1 MYKINAKNILSKE
14 EFHNEMK
21 QLFEFPDYYGNN
33 LDSLWDLLTEK
44 NELNIEIYNSKYFEK
59 NLGEYGE
66 KIIELFDD
74 LSKMEDY
81 NINFIENEEIKYGS
95 NINDFTI
102 KTIYNKTPN
111 IDETVFIA
119 EGARIIGDV
128 VLHEDV
134 NIWYNATLRADVNRI
149 EIGKNSNVQDNAVI
163 HLSHNSKV
171 IIGENVTVGHSA
183 IVHGAIIEDNVIIGM
198 GATVLDNAVIGKNSI
213 IAANA
218 LVSKD
223 KIIPEG
229 SLVIGVPGKVVR
241 KLTDDEIASNINN
254 AKFYVKNAK
263 ANMKNG

>member
-14 EFHNEMK
+14 QFHNEMK

-44 NELNIEIYNSKYFEK
+44 DKLNLEIHNSKYFNK
-59 NLGEYGE
+59 NLGEYGD
-66 KIIELFDD
+66 KVIELFND
-74 LSKMEDY
+74 LLKFKEY
-81 NINFIENEEIKYGS
+81 NINFIESEEIMYGS
-95 NINDFTI
+95 NINDITI

-111 IDETVFIA
+111 INQTVYIA

-128 VLHEDV
+128 ILHENV
-134 NIWYNATLRADVNRI
+134 NIWYNATLRGDVNRI

-163 HLSHNSKV
+163 HLSDNSKV
-171 IIGENVTVGHSA
+171 FIGENVTVGHSA

-198 GATVLDNAVIGKNSI
+198 GATILDNAVIGKNSI

-223 KIIPEG
+223 KIIPEA
-229 SLVIGVPGKVVR
+229 SLVMGVPGKVVR
-241 KLTDDEIASNINN
+241 KLTEEEISTNTKN